1 MSYGFGVS
9 VKTRDCFGYI
19 SKINVRV
26 GDRLRI
32 KVSATLLLL
41 LFSSYFSFLSLFFFF
56 TLFTLLLRLVFVL
69 RLGLEV
75 SLGLWFRVLGE
86 P

>member
-9 VKTRDCFGYI
+9 GKTRDCFSYI

-26 GDRLRI
+26 GDRLRVN
-32 KVSATLLLL
+32 VSA
-41 LFSSYFSFLSLFFFF
+41 
-56 TLFTLLLRLVFVL
+56 TLLLRLVFVL
-69 RLGLEV
+69 RLGLEL

-86 P
+86 PLLGVWL